1 MVEKAFLRKN
11 TVVIKGKKCNPTNI
25 FLKQKTKK
33 QPEPK
38 WQSGRKYLQQNYP
51 QKNNS

>member
-38 WQSGRKYLQQNYP
+38 
-51 QKNNS
+51 